1 MGGPANLAKSMVV
14 DYLAGDEFTTINK
27 QMITDLTAMLHD
39 TDSELVNNVLNNKQ
53 AIPLWLTKAW
63 KAKFIAITISQIKN
77 KLMKKTYKQ

>member
-1 MGGPANLAKSMVV
+1 MVV

-53 AIPLWLTKAW
+53 AIPLWLTKA
-63 KAKFIAITISQIKN
+63 
-77 KLMKKTYKQ
+77 